1 MGVETV
7 CSTGRSFRTS
17 RPRPPRLPSPVNSI
31 NYNFISPFSFA
42 PSDRQFPPVFHL
54 QSVVSVVSL
63 VSVAPAP
70 VTNRSLIETCPSER
84 QRKSLQ
90 VAHLHK
96 TQIFTIPRKIFPF
109 PN

>member
-17 RPRPPRLPSPVNSI
+17 RPRPPRLPSPI
-31 NYNFISPFSFA
+31 FRQFHQLQFHFPIFLCP
-42 PSDRQFPPVFHL
+42 PHRQFPPVFHL
-54 QSVVSVVSL
+54 QSL

-70 VTNRSLIETCPSER
+70 VTNRNLIETCPSER

-96 TQIFTIPRKIFPF
+96 TQIFSLPRKIFPF